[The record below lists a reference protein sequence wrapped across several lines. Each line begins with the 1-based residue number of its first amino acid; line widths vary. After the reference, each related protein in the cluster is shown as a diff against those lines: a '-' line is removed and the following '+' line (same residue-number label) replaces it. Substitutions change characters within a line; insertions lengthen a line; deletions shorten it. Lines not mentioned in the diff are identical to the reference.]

1 VLPEIDAV
9 SAPVPV
15 PKEGAVQSTNYWCQ
29 PTASTKV
36 DEAREFIDYCT
47 SPEAQQLIA
56 RFVGSAPV
64 MDRHQL
70 NLTDQEFATVSSL
83 TKPIYTAAQA
93 RFKFTDYMEQQFTT
107 MLTS

>member
-1 VLPEIDAV
+1 VRSIF
-9 SAPVPV
+9 

-64 MDRHQL
+64 IDWHQT
-70 NLTDQEFATVSSL
+70 NLSAQEFSQVSS
-83 TKPIYTAAQA
+83 TIKPIYASTQM
-93 RFKFTDYMEQQFTT
+93 RFRFTDYLEQQFTK
-107 MLTS
+107 MLTG